1 MRNVRDPVHGVIRL
15 RPVEA
20 ALLDTLPLQRLRRVR
35 QLGLTH
41 YVFPGAEHSRF
52 THSLGA
58 CHVAGQL
65 GEALA
70 AEGWRGDIGRVRVAA
85 LLHDVG
91 HPPFSHAGEQGEPHE
106 RTSERLIR
114 SGEIAAVLE
123 AHGLDPD
130 DVVRCF
136 DVRADPV
143 AAGIVSGSL
152 DADRMDYLL
161 RDARMCGVSYG
172 NYDLPQI
179 VASVVPAPEGE
190 FGGGGIAVRAAGLHA
205 AEGLLLA
212 RASMFLQVYFHRT
225 RRLLDLLLEE
235 VVPRWPQDDLDA
247 WLSWD
252 DGRVLEL
259 LREDPR
265 PAAQALRD
273 RRVLPACVAEF
284 EVTADPVQRA
294 EAAALAGEL
303 ERALGDAPRVDSSA
317 RLVAF
322 KPAGDIAVVDDA
334 GGVRSVF
341 TASPVLRRMDPDI
354 ELRRIYVPRACAREA
369 REVVERFRR
378 QGAQM
383 RLFGGG

>member
-15 RPVEA
+15 RPVES
-20 ALLDTLPLQRLRRVR
+20 ALLETLPLQRLRRVR

-70 AEGWRGDIGRVRVAA
+70 TAGWQGDLGRVRVAA

-114 SGEIAAVLE
+114 SGEIADVL
-123 AHGLDPD
+123 AIHGMDPE

-136 DVRADPV
+136 DARVDAV
-143 AAGIVSGSL
+143 ATGIVSGSL

-172 NYDLPQI
+172 NYDLPQL
-179 VASVVPAPEGE
+179 VASVVPAPETQL
-190 FGGGGIAVRAAGLHA
+190 GGGGLAVRAAGLHA
-205 AEGLLLA
+205 AEGLVLA

-235 VVPRWPQDDLDA
+235 VVPRWPSDLDA
-247 WLSWD
+247 WLGWD

-265 PAAQALRD
+265 PAARALRD
-273 RRVLPACVAEF
+273 RRALPACVAEF
-284 EVTADPVQRA
+284 EVTADPAQRA

-303 ERALGDAPRVDSSA
+303 ERALGQQPRVDSSA

-334 GGVRSVF
+334 GCVRSVF

-354 ELRRIYVPRACAREA
+354 ELRRIYVPREAAADARA
-369 REVVERFRR
+369 VVERFRR

-383 RLFGGG
+383 RLFAGR